1 MNKKLLVNYIYDFSY
16 QIFVIITPLITA
28 PYISRVLQPEGVGVY
43 SYTSS
48 IASVFA
54 LFAALGVNM
63 YGQREIAYVR
73 EDIFQRSKTF
83 WELLIARGIATLVV
97 TIIYICFCFLYKQ
110 YLVLFLLQSLNIFA
124 TMFDIS
130 WYFKG
135 VENFKIIAQRNFAIK
150 VVSVIMIFLLIRK
163 STDLALYVF
172 IVSFTVLLSYVF
184 FFFHLDKEIIKIS
197 FAQLEPRKHIKGML
211 EFFLPAIAVQI
222 YSQVDKIML
231 GAIAQNTIENGYYE
245 QARKIVNIVSTAVTS
260 INTVMYP
267 KISVLFAEKRTLDIR
282 KYLGMTFRLITMML
296 VPAFI
301 GLWFVADNFV
311 DWFFGPGYEPTSILI
326 KLSGILLVFMG
337 IGNFSGML
345 YLNPT
350 GNQNKGTG
358 IYIISAVINVIL
370 NVFLIEKFQSV
381 GAIVA
386 SIIAEAFSGIT
397 QFYLLQKSA
406 YKFNCISGFWRY
418 VLSGLVMALALT
430 ICQKISPLIGAPQT
444 ILEIVVAG
452 TAYVLILY
460 IVKDEM
466 VCMAFKKFFNV
477 KL

>member
-73 EDIFQRSKTF
+73 EDILQRSKTF

-110 YLVLFLLQSLNIFA
+110 YLVLFLLQSLNILA

-150 VVSVIMIFLLIRK
+150 VISIIMIFLLIK
-163 STDLALYVF
+163 KPTDLALYVF
-172 IVSFTVLLSYVF
+172 IASFTVLLSYVF
-184 FFFHLDKEIIKIS
+184 FFFHLNKEIIKIS
-197 FAQLEPRKHIKGML
+197 FNQLTPRKHVKGVL
-211 EFFLPAIAVQI
+211 EFFLPAIAVQV

-231 GAIAQNTIENGYYE
+231 GAITQNTIENGYYE

-267 KISVLFAEKRTLDIR
+267 KISVLFAENRTLDIH
-282 KYLGMTFRLITMML
+282 KYLVTTFRLITMML

-301 GLWFVADNFV
+301 GMWFVADNFV
-311 DWFFGPGYEPTSILI
+311 DWFFGSGYEPTVILI
-326 KLSGILLVFMG
+326 KLSGFLLFFMG
-337 IGNFSGML
+337 IGNFAGML

-350 GNQNKGTG
+350 GKQNKGTI
-358 IYIISAVINVIL
+358 IYIMSAIINVIL
-370 NVFLIEKFQSV
+370 NMFLITRFQSI

-397 QFYLLQKSA
+397 QFYLLQRSV
-406 YKFNCISGFWRY
+406 YRFDYISGFWRY
-418 VLSGLVMALALT
+418 ALSGLVMALALT
-430 ICQKISPLIGAPQT
+430 LCQKMSLLTGAPQT
-444 ILEIVVAG
+444 ILEILVAG
-452 TAYVLILY
+452 VVYVSILY
-460 IVKDEM
+460 IVKDEIIHM
-466 VCMAFKKFFNV
+466 TLKKYFNV
-477 KL
+477 